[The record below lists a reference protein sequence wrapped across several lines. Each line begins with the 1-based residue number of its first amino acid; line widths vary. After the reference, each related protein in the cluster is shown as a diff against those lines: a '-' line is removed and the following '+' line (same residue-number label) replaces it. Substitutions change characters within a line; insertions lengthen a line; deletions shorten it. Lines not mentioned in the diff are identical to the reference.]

1 MISPITSSITIW
13 AIEFFNAN
21 INPMVKIGDVFEEMS
36 KHFNASAATG
46 LDVIYQFNI
55 SGPEGGKWAFK
66 IAGGECELITGGV
79 DAPSVEIALAD
90 QDWMAIREGKLNSQM
105 AFMQGKLKIK
115 GDMNLAMK
123 LQSIFPIS

>member
-1 MISPITSSITIW
+1 M
-13 AIEFFNAN
+13 AQ
-21 INPMVKIGDVFEEMS
+21 IGDVFKEMS
-36 KHFNASAATG
+36 KHFNPSAASG
-46 LDVIYQFNI
+46 LDAVYQFNI
-55 SGPEGGKWAFK
+55 AGPQGGIWAFK
-66 IAGGECELITGGV
+66 IKNGACDLVEGGV

-123 LQSIFPIS
+123 LQSMFPIS